1 MGKTKE
7 VEKVEVQKNKKSP
20 LNFIFSGKHSKT
32 IQLTLMAL
40 PGALFFILFRYLPM
54 AGLTIAFKDY
64 LVTGGGFWKSL
75 AASEWVGFDN
85 FKFLFAT
92 SDVLI
97 AIRNTLCYNIVW
109 IFLGLFIS
117 VAFAVMLHEIT
128 NKKLAKVYQ
137 TTMFFPYFLSWVIT
151 ATFVFAFLSHERGF
165 LNSILE
171 AFGHEDVKWYA
182 EKKYWP
188 FILTFMHIWKI
199 TGYNCVIY
207 LAAICGIDNSLYEA
221 AMIDGASRMQRIRKI
236 TIPMLKPMMVIL
248 TIMAIG
254 RIFAADFGLF
264 YNVPQANMSGALK
277 PVVDVVDTY
286 IYNSM
291 INLND
296 FGMST
301 AAGLAQSA
309 IGLIMIVGAN
319 FVVRKVDEDLSLF

>member
-1 MGKTKE
+1 MAQAQNAKTIKPAAM
-7 VEKVEVQKNKKSP
+7 KRS
-20 LNFIFSGKHSKT
+20 LFSGKHSKT

-54 AGLTIAFKDY
+54 TGLIMAFKDY
-64 LVTGGGFWKSL
+64 VVTGRGFWGSL
-75 AASEWVGFDN
+75 MSSQWVGFEN

-92 SDVLI
+92 KDILI
-97 AIRNTLCYNIVW
+97 AIRNTFCYNIFW
-109 IFLGLFIS
+109 IFLGLF
-117 VAFAVMLHEIT
+117 VAVALAIMLHEIT
-128 NKKLAKVYQ
+128 NAKMAKIYQ
-137 TTMFFPYFLSWVIT
+137 TAMFFPYFLSWVVT

-165 LNSILE
+165 LNQIITSV
-171 AFGHEDVKWYA
+171 GGDPVQWYA

-188 FILTFMHIWKI
+188 FILTIMNIWKSA
-199 TGYNCVIY
+199 GYNCVIY
-207 LAAICGIDNSLYEA
+207 LAAICGIDQSLYEA
-221 AMIDGASRMQRIRKI
+221 AMIDGATRMQRIRNI

-254 RIFAADFGLF
+254 KVFAADFGLF

-286 IYNSM
+286 IYNAM

-301 AAGLAQSA
+301 AAGLAQSLV
-309 IGLIMIVGAN
+309 GLVMIVAAN
-319 FVVRKVDEDLSLF
+319 FTVRKLDEDLSLF

>member
-1 MGKTKE
+1 MAQAQNAKTIKPAAM
-7 VEKVEVQKNKKSP
+7 KRS
-20 LNFIFSGKHSKT
+20 LFSGKHSKT

-54 AGLTIAFKDY
+54 TGLIMAFKDY
-64 LVTGGGFWKSL
+64 VVTGKGFWGSL
-75 AASEWVGFDN
+75 MSSEWVGFDN

-92 SDVLI
+92 KDILI
-97 AIRNTLCYNIVW
+97 AIRNTFCYNIFW
-109 IFLGLFIS
+109 IFLGLFVS
-117 VAFAVMLHEIT
+117 VALAIMLHEIT
-128 NKKLAKVYQ
+128 NAKMAKVYQ
-137 TTMFFPYFLSWVIT
+137 TAMFFPYFLSWVVT

-165 LNSILE
+165 LNHMISSV
-171 AFGHEDVKWYA
+171 GGDPVQWYA

-188 FILTFMHIWKI
+188 FILTIMHIWKSA
-199 TGYNCVIY
+199 GYNCVIY
-207 LAAICGIDNSLYEA
+207 LAAICGIDQSLYEA
-221 AMIDGASRMQRIRKI
+221 AMIDGATRMQRIRHI

-254 RIFAADFGLF
+254 KVFAADFGLF

-286 IYNSM
+286 IYNAM

-301 AAGLAQSA
+301 AAGLAQSVV
-309 IGLIMIVGAN
+309 GLVMIVAAN
-319 FVVRKVDEDLSLF
+319 FTVRKIDEDLSLF

>member
-1 MGKTKE
+1 MAQMQNVKAVKPRR
-7 VEKVEVQKNKKSP
+7 S
-20 LNFIFSGKHSKT
+20 LLSGKHSKT

-54 AGLTIAFKDY
+54 AGLLMAFKNY
-64 LVTGGGFWKSL
+64 VVTGKGFWSSL
-75 AASEWVGFDN
+75 LTSEWVGFDN

-92 SDVLI
+92 KDILV
-97 AIRNTLCYNIVW
+97 AIRNTFCYNIVW
-109 IFLGLFIS
+109 IFLGLF
-117 VAFAVMLHEIT
+117 VAVALAIMLHEIT
-128 NKKLAKVYQ
+128 NTKTAKVYQ
-137 TTMFFPYFLSWVIT
+137 TAMFFPYFLSWVVT

-165 LNSILE
+165 FNQILTGIGQE
-171 AFGHEDVKWYA
+171 PVQWYA

-188 FILTFMHIWKI
+188 FILTFMNIWKSA
-199 TGYNCVIY
+199 GYNCVIY
-207 LAAICGIDNSLYEA
+207 LAAICGIDQFLYEA
-221 AMIDGASRMQRIRKI
+221 AMIDGATRMQRIRHI

-254 RIFAADFGLF
+254 KIFAADFGLF

-286 IYNSM
+286 IYNAM

-301 AAGLAQSA
+301 AAGLAQSLV
-309 IGLIMIVGAN
+309 GLIMIITAN
-319 FVVRKVDEDLSLF
+319 FVVRKIDDDLSLF

>member
-1 MGKTKE
+1 MAQAQNANPAKPMSLKR
-7 VEKVEVQKNKKSP
+7 S
-20 LNFIFSGKHSKT
+20 LFSGRHSKT

-40 PGALFFILFRYLPM
+40 PGAVFFILFRYLPM
-54 AGLTIAFKDY
+54 TGLVMAFKDY
-64 LVTGGGFWKSL
+64 VVTGKGFWGSL
-75 AASEWVGFDN
+75 FSSQWVGFEN

-92 SDVLI
+92 KDILI
-97 AIRNTLCYNIVW
+97 AIRNTFCYNISW
-109 IFLGLFIS
+109 IFLGLV
-117 VAFAVMLHEIT
+117 VAVTLAVMLHEIT
-128 NKKLAKVYQ
+128 NAKLAKVYQ
-137 TTMFFPYFLSWVIT
+137 TAMFFPYFLSWVVT

-165 LNSILE
+165 LNHILT
-171 AFGHEDVKWYA
+171 GMGIDPVQWYA

-188 FILTFMHIWKI
+188 FILTIMNLWKSA
-199 TGYNCVIY
+199 GYNCVIY
-207 LAAICGIDNSLYEA
+207 LAAICGIDSSLYEA
-221 AMIDGASRMQRIRKI
+221 AMIDGATRMQRIRHI

-254 RIFAADFGLF
+254 KVFAADFGLF

-309 IGLIMIVGAN
+309 VGLVMIVTAN
-319 FVVRKVDEDLSLF
+319 FVVRKIDDDLSLF

>member
-1 MGKTKE
+1 M
-7 VEKVEVQKNKKSP
+7 EKVIGLQKKEK
-20 LNFIFSGKHSKT
+20 LHHGISGKNSKT

-40 PGALFFILFRYLPM
+40 PGALFFILFKYLPM
-54 AGLTIAFKDY
+54 AGLVMAFKDY
-64 LVTGGGFWKSL
+64 VVTGRGFWGSL
-75 AASEWVGFDN
+75 LASRWVGLDN
-85 FKFLFAT
+85 FKFLIAT
-92 SDVLI
+92 PDILI
-97 AIRNTLCYNIVW
+97 AIRNTLLYNIIW
-109 IFLGLFIS
+109 IFLMLFVS
-117 VAFAVMLHEIT
+117 VAFAIMLNEIT
-128 NKKLAKVYQ
+128 SKKMAKVYQ
-137 TTMFFPYFLSWVIT
+137 TLMFFPYFLSWVVA

-165 LNSILE
+165 LNQMIVSLGGE
-171 AFGHEDVKWYA
+171 PVQWYA

-188 FILTFMHIWKI
+188 FILTFMNLWKGI
-199 TGYNCVIY
+199 GYNSVIY
-207 LAAICGIDNSLYEA
+207 LAAICGVDHSLHEA
-221 AMIDGASRMQRIRKI
+221 AMIDGATRFQRIRHI

-254 RIFAADFGLF
+254 KVFAADFGLF

-309 IGLIMIVGAN
+309 VGLIMIVAAN
-319 FVVRKVDEDLSLF
+319 FVVRKIDDELSLF